1 MQILE
6 IQAIDKDTGN
16 NARITYRILSNSTED
31 YFKVQPNTDWVYLS
45 KALDRET
52 IDKHRMIITA
62 TDNGIPPLS
71 ATTSLVVNVIDAND
85 NDPVFSK
92 TAYEFQVEENQRI
105 GAFVG
110 KIAASDA
117 DLGDNAVLRYSL
129 FPSNTSFNVH
139 PVSGE
144 FNITYVIKV
153 NNAMHKALVL

>member
-31 YFKVQPNTDWVYLS
+31 FFKVQPSTGWVYLYKS
-45 KALDRET
+45 LDRET
-52 IDKHRMIITA
+52 TDKHSMVITA

-71 ATTSLVVNVIDAND
+71 ATASLIVNVIDAND

-92 TAYEFQVEENQRI
+92 TAYDFQVEENQKN

-110 KIAASDA
+110 KISASDA

-129 FPSNTSFNVH
+129 FPSNTSFNIH
-139 PVSGE
+139 PVSG
-144 FNITYVIKV
+144 
-153 NNAMHKALVL
+153 

>member
-31 YFKVQPNTDWVYLS
+31 FFKVQSSTGWVYLS
-45 KALDRET
+45 KTLDRET
-52 IDKHRMIITA
+52 TDKHRMVITA
-62 TDNGIPPLS
+62 TDNGLPPLS
-71 ATTSLVVNVIDAND
+71 ATASLVVNVIDAND
-85 NDPVFSK
+85 NDPVF
-92 TAYEFQVEENQRI
+92 TNAAYEFQVEENKRT

-129 FPSNTSFNVH
+129 FPSNTSFNIH

-144 FNITYVIKV
+144 LYSVFHVYN
-153 NNAMHKALVL
+153 